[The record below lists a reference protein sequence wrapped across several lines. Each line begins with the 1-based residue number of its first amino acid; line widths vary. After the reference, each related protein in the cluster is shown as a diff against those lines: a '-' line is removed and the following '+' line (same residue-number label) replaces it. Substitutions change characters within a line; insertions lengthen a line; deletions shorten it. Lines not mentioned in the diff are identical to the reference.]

1 MKRILSFCF
10 CLVFLFSV
18 FGITDANAFGT
29 SAEAH
34 ILLDA
39 DTGIILTG
47 NNMNKKLKMA
57 STTKI
62 MTTLI
67 ALEYAA
73 KSNRVVT
80 FTEKMAAEGSS
91 MYLEAGDRLRLT
103 DLAAGMMM
111 ASGNDAANAVA
122 LSIAGSMEDFA
133 LMMNKRAKELGMN
146 NTNFVTPSGLD
157 DPEHYSTA
165 YDMAL
170 LMAEAMNNQ
179 SFLSI
184 TSSGKITV
192 EFDYPEDKV
201 RTYTNHN
208 RLLKLYKHCT
218 GGKTGF
224 TKAAGRCLVTSA
236 EYNGV
241 RLIAVTLNAPDDW
254 NDHKALYE
262 YGFSLY
268 TDVSFVESANEFS
281 VAVAGGAEGVVTATV
296 DQSVTLRVPAD
307 RTKDIKREV
316 FLPEFVFAP
325 VSKGSTLGEITYTL
339 DGKLIS
345 KAFIKAD
352 CDVSEKP
359 QPNFFRR
366 LITRLFNRE

>member
-1 MKRILSFCF
+1 MKRILSFCICF
-10 CLVFLFSV
+10 VFIIPNF
-18 FGITDANAFGT
+18 AFINVKAMGT

-34 ILLDA
+34 VLLDA
-39 DTGIILTG
+39 DTGIVLSE
-47 NNMNKKLKMA
+47 NNKDKKLKMA

-73 KSNRVVT
+73 KSNKVIT
-80 FTEKMAAEGSS
+80 FTDSMRAEGSS

-122 LSIAGSMEDFA
+122 LSIAGCMEDFA
-133 LMMNKRAKELGMN
+133 LIMNKRAQEIGMI

-165 YDMAL
+165 FDMAM
-170 LMAEAMNNQ
+170 LMSEAMNNQ

-184 TSSGKITV
+184 TSSREITV

-201 RTYTNHN
+201 KTFGNHN

-236 EYNGV
+236 EKNGV
-241 RLIAVTLNAPDDW
+241 RLVAVTLNAPDDW
-254 NDHKALYE
+254 NDHIALYE

-268 TDVSFVESANEFS
+268 TDVAVDESGCVFE
-281 VAVAGGAEGVVTATV
+281 VDVAGGEEKTVTATAEEPV
-296 DQSVTLRVPAD
+296 VLKVPAD
-307 RTKDIKREV
+307 RIKDIKREV
-316 FLPEFVFAP
+316 FLPGFVFAP
-325 VSKGSTLGEITYTL
+325 ISKDSVLGEITYTL

-345 KAFIKAD
+345 KAFIKATD
-352 CDVSEKP
+352 DVSNKT
-359 QPNFFRR
+359 QPGFSKS

>member
-10 CLVFLFSV
+10 CLIFLIPA
-18 FGITDANAFGT
+18 FGFTDVKAMGT

-34 ILLDA
+34 ILIDA
-39 DTGIILTG
+39 DTGVILSE
-47 NNMNKKLKMA
+47 NNKDKKLKMA

-62 MTTLI
+62 MTSLI

-73 KSNRVVT
+73 KSNKVVT
-80 FTEKMAAEGSS
+80 FTDKMQAEGSS

-122 LSIAGSMEDFA
+122 LSIAESMEDFA
-133 LMMNKRAKELGMN
+133 LIMNKRGRELGMT

-165 YDMAL
+165 YDLAL
-170 LMAEAMNNQ
+170 LMSEAMNNQ

-184 TSSGKITV
+184 TSSREITV

-201 RTYTNHN
+201 RTYENHN

-236 EYNGV
+236 EQKGV
-241 RLIAVTLNAPDDW
+241 RLVAVTLNAPDDW
-254 NDHKALYE
+254 NDHIALYE

-268 TDVSFVESANEFS
+268 TDVPVNESKSEFL
-281 VAVAGGAEGVVTATV
+281 VAVAGGVNGFVTATT
-296 DQSVTLRVPAD
+296 DEAVTLRVPAN
-307 RTKDIKREV
+307 RIKDIKREV
-316 FLPEFVFAP
+316 FLPGFVFAP
-325 VSKGSTLGEITYTL
+325 VSKDSTLGEITYTL
-339 DGKLIS
+339 DGKLLS
-345 KAFIKAD
+345 KVFIKAA
-352 CDVSEKP
+352 CDVEEKP
-359 QPNFFRR
+359 QPNFFKR
-366 LITRLFNRE
+366 LIMRLFNRE

>member
-10 CLVFLFSV
+10 SVIFLVSIV
-18 FGITDANAFGT
+18 GITDVRAVDT

-34 ILLDA
+34 ILFDA
-39 DTGIILTG
+39 DTGIVLSE
-47 NNMNKKLKMA
+47 NNKDKKLKMA

-62 MTTLI
+62 MTSLI

-73 KSNRVVT
+73 KNNRVIT

-91 MYLEAGDRLRLT
+91 MYLESGDRLRLT
-103 DLAAGMMM
+103 DLAEGMLM
-111 ASGNDAANAVA
+111 ASGNDAANAAAV
-122 LSIAGSMEDFA
+122 SIAGSIEDFA
-133 LMMNKRAKELGMN
+133 LIMNKRAKEIGMT

-165 YDMAL
+165 YDLAL
-170 LMAEAMNNQ
+170 LMSEAMNNQ

-184 TSSGKITV
+184 TSSGESTV
-192 EFDYPEDKV
+192 EFEYPEGKV
-201 RTYTNHN
+201 RTYKNHN

-236 EYNGV
+236 EQKGV
-241 RLIAVTLNAPDDW
+241 RLVAVTLNAPDDW
-254 NDHKALYE
+254 NDHIALYE

-268 TDVSFVESANEFS
+268 TDVSFDESTSEFS
-281 VAVAGGAEGVVTATV
+281 VSVAGGEECFVTATT
-296 DQSVTLRVPAD
+296 DESVTLRVPSD

-316 FLPEFVFAP
+316 FLPGFVFAP
-325 VSKGSTLGEITYTL
+325 VSKDSTLGEITYTL

-345 KAFIKAD
+345 KVFIKAN

-359 QPNFFRR
+359 QPNFIKR
-366 LITRLFNRE
+366 LIERLFNRE